1 MAKLVECIT
10 RDHSFETKNPLL
22 LNTPIFAPKRKKMKG
37 YQRENKKYR
46 SLK

>member
-10 RDHSFETKNPLL
+10 RDHSFEIKEPFR
-22 LNTPIFAPKRKKMKG
+22 LNGPIFSPKRKKMKG
-37 YQRENKKYR
+37 YQRKNKKYR